1 MEFFGSEGLEDS
13 KVKFARAFKAAREK
27 VETPRGKVE
36 EAAEAAEPNHKV
48 WPPLDANPDVLRQHI
63 FDQLRMDT
71 ASSVSFHDKPSAM
84 EDKLC
89 SYDEVFSR
97 ESKSKLYGNAF
108 RKEWTGFFRLKPDFE
123 KLRLP
128 LANIDPLSRFG
139 FARTQTMYS
148 AAFNDLSACTG
159 NVFELLVGHHCKNNK
174 SVVCQ
179 NKECAQAGT
188 IKWNGGGSTSWQDF
202 FCIACGAYYE
212 MKSKTSSGS
221 KRALWSHETSGGSY
235 SRFVQQ
241 KKQGKKHFMVILN
254 REPTSANE
262 STNLHSVYCSRIKFG
277 VPSFS
282 EKTIA
287 QFNTGRKM
295 GLKTQVFFEEPVPWF
310 SLPVPAEF
318 PVDGE
323 WFKWEI
329 LEELFGEKVKKI
341 QRFARKILR
350 IRRSQQTVD
359 ASKEIEALL
368 GLLALNENKAAEDT
382 KHPVPFDVEA
392 PECPHFQR
400 NMCTRGEACVYRHA
414 GRLPVEA
421 DKECRFFHEHRC
433 TDGAECQYRH
443 GGRAPRDSDRPE
455 CRFFQRYGNCRDGAS
470 CRHKHGGRGPR
481 DEDIIPE
488 CKSFRDYGQ
497 CRYGASCRYKHG
509 GRAPT
514 NSDSRRPPR
523 A

>member
-1 MEFFGSEGLEDS
+1 
-13 KVKFARAFKAAREK
+13 
-27 VETPRGKVE
+27 
-36 EAAEAAEPNHKV
+36 
-48 WPPLDANPDVLRQHI
+48 
-63 FDQLRMDT
+63 
-71 ASSVSFHDKPSAM
+71 M

-400 NMCTRGEACVYRHA
+400 NMYFFTNIVAQTARSASIDTEVERRGTQTALSA
-414 GRLPVEA
+414 GFSNAMEIAETARLA
-421 DKECRFFHEHRC
+421 DINM
-433 TDGAECQYRH
+433 AE
-443 GGRAPRDSDRPE
+443 E
-455 CRFFQRYGNCRDGAS
+455 
-470 CRHKHGGRGPR
+470 GRGTKTLFLNASLSEIMDNADTVR
-481 DEDIIPE
+481 LADINMAEERQQIAIPGGLQE
-488 CKSFRDYGQ
+488 PDQVIVVTWLMRIANSLDKQRE
-497 CRYGASCRYKHG
+497 KH
-509 GRAPT
+509 
-514 NSDSRRPPR
+514 SRPMLMPILSE
-523 A
+523 